1 MSDISVYTWGAVTVS
16 IAANIYFIVP
26 TKSKRIATYQPN
38 TLTVANW
45 QDLATGASGDLYIEK
60 GFLTI
65 LQEQYTLFCQ
75 KQADYGR
82 NNVAVGGEQ
91 GLTIRLG
98 DKVSRLFNLLGIG
111 YGSNGSKS
119 PSVNEPVSETFID
132 VANYGTIGVMV
143 MRGLWPRCVQKTC
156 GVSEKDRRDG
166 P

>member
-1 MSDISVYTWGAVTVS
+1 MSDISIILGALLVVS
-16 IAANIYFIVP
+16 IAVNVYFIVP
-26 TKSKRIATYQPN
+26 IKSKHIATNQPN
-38 TLTVANW
+38 TLTVSNW

-65 LQEQYTLFCQ
+65 LQEQYNLFCQ

-111 YGSNGSKS
+111 YGSSGSKS

-143 MRGLWPRCVQKTC
+143 MRGLWPRVRPEDVWSVRE
-156 GVSEKDRRDG
+156 G
-166 P
+166 